1 MNRKKEEEQWMDKI
15 AQDEADRAYK
25 KEQDEWLKQDNKRI
39 QLLKD
44 VYKGREDA
52 LLYKKK
58 KM

>member
-1 MNRKKEEEQWMDKI
+1 MDKI

-25 KEQDEWLKQDNKRI
+25 KEQEEWLKQDNKRI

-44 VYKGREDA
+44 VYKGRENA

-58 KM
+58 KWKKKNKN